1 MAGPS
6 DDRVEFCTREF
17 PRLVG
22 ALSLYCGDR
31 GVAEELAQ
39 EALARVC
46 RDWAR
51 VSGMAAPG
59 PWIHRVAMNLASSWF
74 RRRAAERRALRRLG
88 GRRQEHHR
96 DRDGAD
102 TAAVRAA
109 VSTLPRRQ
117 RQAVVLRYYSD
128 LPAREVA
135 ALMGCAEATVRT
147 LTRDGL
153 AGLRSRLSDDWE
165 VLDVL

>member
-1 MAGPS
+1 MPRLGARVGHGRAGPV
-6 DDRVEFCTREF
+6 DPPGGDE
-17 PRLVG
+17 PRQLV
-22 ALSLYCGDR
+22 
-31 GVAEELAQ
+31 V
-39 EALARVC
+39 
-46 RDWAR
+46 
-51 VSGMAAPG
+51 
-59 PWIHRVAMNLASSWF
+59 

-88 GRRQEHHR
+88 GRRQEPHR